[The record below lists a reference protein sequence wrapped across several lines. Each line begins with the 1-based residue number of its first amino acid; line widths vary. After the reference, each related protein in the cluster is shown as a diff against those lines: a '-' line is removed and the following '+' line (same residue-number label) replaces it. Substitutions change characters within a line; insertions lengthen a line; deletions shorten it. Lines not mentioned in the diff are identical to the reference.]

1 MTRRKNAKRRNND
14 LQAIAQKTK
23 DRATRIALKT
33 EGELMCSE
41 SVSNSCT
48 TWGTYLVIRE
58 NKICYKWVRMEGLV
72 YCKMN

>member
-48 TWGTYLVIRE
+48 T
-58 NKICYKWVRMEGLV
+58 
-72 YCKMN
+72 